1 MADSTAFRVADLP
14 QNAPTPF
21 DIRPDADALADLAR
35 DLEVNSL
42 RKLRFEGEI
51 RASGRRD
58 WVLTATLGATV
69 VQDCVVTLDP
79 VTTRIDQKVR
89 RQYMASY
96 EEPED
101 AEAEMTED
109 ETIEP
114 LGSSIDPYEVMI
126 EALTLAIPAYPRKEG
141 QELGEAVFAEPGVK
155 PMRDEDTRPFA
166 ALSALKEQLKGDD

>member
-1 MADSTAFRVADLP
+1 
-14 QNAPTPF
+14 
-21 DIRPDADALADLAR
+21 
-35 DLEVNSL
+35 
-42 RKLRFEGEI
+42 
-51 RASGRRD
+51 
-58 WVLTATLGATV
+58 V